1 MSAISDYAEAAIL
14 NFVFNDDADS
24 FAAPENHIAL
34 YTVVETDS
42 EGGTECPATSY
53 ARIRV
58 YASGATNTV
67 KWAAPA
73 ATTSPSG
80 AQQVS
85 NAATVTFA
93 QAADAFGDI
102 KGFGVWDHT
111 TTGNLLWHGALAVTK
126 SVGVVDTFKFV
137 TGGLKCTLA

>member
-1 MSAISDYAEAAIL
+1 MSAISDYAETAIL

-24 FAAPENHIAL
+24 FAAPVNYIAL

-42 EGGTECPATSY
+42 EGGTECSATSY
-53 ARIRV
+53 ARVVIHP
-58 YASGATNTV
+58 SGATNTE

-85 NAATVTFA
+85 NAATITFA

-102 KGFGVWDHT
+102 KGFAIWDHA
-111 TTGNLLWHGALAVTK
+111 TTGNLLWHGALAATK
-126 SVGVVDTFKFV
+126 TVGVGDTFKFA
-137 TGGLKCTLA
+137 TGALKCTLA